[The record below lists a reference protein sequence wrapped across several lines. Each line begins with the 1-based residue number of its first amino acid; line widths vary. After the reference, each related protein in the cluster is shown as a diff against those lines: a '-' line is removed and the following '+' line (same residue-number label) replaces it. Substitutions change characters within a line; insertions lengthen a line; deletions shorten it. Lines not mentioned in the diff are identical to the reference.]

1 MNKSMIIGIVVGIAI
16 AAAGAVVASYAMRDD
31 APTTEI
37 SGVDPSAA
45 DQVASTPMEVESS
58 PPAAAPTPAP
68 EPAPAPETSTAS
80 AAPAPAPAAPAEEC
94 WDETV
99 EVPVEPKDDKRIAGT
114 AIGAVIGGVVGHQF
128 GGGTGKTIATAAGAA
143 AGAFG
148 GRKAQEKYQ
157 EGKTTTTTERRC
169 KPAQ

>member
-1 MNKSMIIGIVVGIAI
+1 MNKSLIIGLVVGIAI
-16 AAAGAVVASYAMRDD
+16 AAAGAVVASYALRDD

-37 SGVDPSAA
+37 SGVDPSYA
-45 DQVASTPMEVESS
+45 DQAASTPMEVESND
-58 PPAAAPTPAP
+58 
-68 EPAPAPETSTAS
+68 PAPAPDTSTAS
-80 AAPAPAPAAPAEEC
+80 AAPAPAPAAAPAPAPAAPAEEC

-99 EVPVEPKDDKRIAGT
+99 EHPVEPKDDKRIAGT

-128 GGGTGKTIATAAGAA
+128 GGGSGKTLATAAGAA
-143 AGAFG
+143 AGAYG

-157 EGKTTTTTERRC
+157 DGKTYTTTERRC